1 MRTLA
6 WLLAAGPAL
15 WALLRLAGLD
25 RAHPLVALVSFTPH
39 VAAASVVI
47 VSLLA
52 ALRQWRPLALA
63 GIATLALGLAVLPR
77 AFGGGSDADGPRLRV
92 LTVNVT
98 FGRVP
103 AQSVVD
109 LVREHRVDVL
119 SVQELTPEFDARLRR
134 AGLEELLPHDV
145 VRPEGG
151 ATGTGVYARHPL
163 RELEH
168 PTGGPFAQ
176 TAVHLDW
183 EEGFEVVS
191 VHPPPPVSA
200 QHVESWH
207 ETFAG
212 LPEGDR
218 PRILAGDFNATLDH
232 RALRELI
239 GTGYTDAADATG
251 EGLTGTWSATSR
263 WRPRIVIDHVLVTRE
278 LAPVRTEVFEIPRG
292 DHRAVLAEVVAR
304 ASTR

>member
-1 MRTLA
+1 MRAIA

-15 WALLRLAGLD
+15 WALMRIGGLD
-25 RAHPLVALVSFTPH
+25 RAHPFVAAVSFTPH
-39 VAAASVVI
+39 VAAASVPV
-47 VSLLA
+47 VLLLA

-63 GIATLALGLAVLPR
+63 AVATLALGAAVLPR
-77 AFGGGSDADGPRLRV
+77 AVGSPEADGPRLRV
-92 LTVNVT
+92 LSANVT

-103 AQSVVD
+103 AADLVQLVRDRRVD
-109 LVREHRVDVL
+109 LL

-134 AGLEELLPHDV
+134 AGIGELLPHDV
-145 VRPEGG
+145 VRPEDG
-151 ATGTGVYARHPL
+151 ATGTGLYARHPL

-176 TAVHLDW
+176 TAAALDW
-183 EEGFEVVS
+183 GEGFEVVS
-191 VHPPPPVSA
+191 VHPPPPVSQ
-200 QHVESWH
+200 QHVEGWH
-207 ETFAG
+207 DTFDG

-251 EGLTGTWSATSR
+251 DGLTGTWQANSR
-263 WRPRIVIDHVLVTRE
+263 RKPRITIDHVLVTRE
-278 LAPVRTEVFEIPRG
+278 LQPVDTEIIEIARG
-292 DHRAVLAEVVAR
+292 DHRTVYAELVAR
-304 ASTR
+304 ASTG

>member
-1 MRTLA
+1 MRTIA
-6 WLLAAGPAL
+6 WLLAAGPAV
-15 WALLRLAGLD
+15 WALMRIGGLD
-25 RAHPLVALVSFTPH
+25 HAHPVVAMASFTPH
-39 VAAASVVI
+39 VTAACAVV
-47 VSLLA
+47 VLVLA
-52 ALRQWRPLALA
+52 VLRQWRPLALA
-63 GIATLALGLAVLPR
+63 GVATLALAIAVLPR
-77 AFGGGSDADGPRLRV
+77 AFGNGSQADGPRLRV

-109 LVREHRVDVL
+109 LVREERVDVL
-119 SVQELTPEFDARLRR
+119 SVQELTPEFDARLRS
-134 AGLEELLPHDV
+134 AGLQELLMHDV

-151 ATGTGVYARHPL
+151 ATGTGVYARFPL
-163 RELEH
+163 RELTH

-176 TAVHLDW
+176 TAAHLDW
-183 EEGFEVVS
+183 GGGFEVVS

-207 ETFAG
+207 ETFDG
-212 LPEGDR
+212 LPRGDR

-232 RALRELI
+232 RAMRGLI

-251 EGLTGTWSATSR
+251 EGLTATWSATSR
-263 WRPRIVIDHVLVTRE
+263 WKPRIVIDHVLVTRE

-292 DHRAVLAEVVAR
+292 DHRAVLAELAAR
-304 ASTR
+304 G